1 MKTMHQLEQ
10 EANHLQAKLKA
21 VRDEMKAFNG
31 RFQIDWKSK
40 ETLERLDMLR
50 PYLMKEALEIWRY
63 NHEDI
68 SRDDDWWYSIK
79 LSDTCTAQVYL
90 TEYFGTDTW
99 DINFYRNED
108 DPSAQQI
115 TVHPVYNGVCK
126 HDWESCIRL

>member
-1 MKTMHQLEQ
+1 MHQLEQ